1 MRRRYVPTTR
11 HDNARLVTL
20 FSCSSPRRYRLAHIW
35 IRTPCALWHARK
47 VGGMA
52 PTRKDAPAVL
62 IFLLLL
68 TCCCI
73 PMAADARTTPASGG
87 GSARRVLIANGLGL
101 TPQMGWNSWNH
112 FLCDIN
118 ETVVRATADAL
129 VSTGLAKAG
138 YNYVNLDDCWA
149 DGKRDNQG
157 YMVANPRTFPAGI
170 KALADYVHGKGLKL
184 GIYSSA
190 GTQTCSNRMPGS
202 LGHEDTDAKTFASW
216 GVDYLKYDNCNPDGT
231 NETVRFPR
239 MSRAL
244 MNSGRPIFYSLCEW
258 GYMDVAKWGGLYGNS
273 WRTTGDI
280 NDTWTS
286 MLFNIDTNDAFAQY
300 AKPGGWNDP
309 DMLEVGNG
317 GMTYN
322 RAPLI
327 IGCDVTTIFKETL
340 GILSNSEVIAANQDR
355 LGVQGK
361 KVRKYGDE
369 IEVWAGQL
377 TCHRKTVLLLKVL
390 FGIQTKPNRGPMR
403 SRPIT
408 ATWRDVGI
416 RHGLTVEVR
425 DVWKH
430 ETFFAGSLTAV
441 VEPH

>member
-118 ETVVRATADAL
+118 ETMIA
-129 VSTGLAKAG
+129 GQMAKG
-138 YNYVNLDDCWA
+138 TT
-149 DGKRDNQG
+149 R
-157 YMVANPRTFPAGI
+157 
-170 KALADYVHGKGLKL
+170 
-184 GIYSSA
+184 
-190 GTQTCSNRMPGS
+190 TQTCSNRMPGS

-286 MLFNIDTNDAFAQY
+286 NSMLFNIDTNDAFAQY

-369 IEVWAGQL
+369 IEV
-377 TCHRKTVLLLKVL
+377 
-390 FGIQTKPNRGPMR
+390 
-403 SRPIT
+403 
-408 ATWRDVGI
+408 
-416 RHGLTVEVR
+416 
-425 DVWKH
+425 
-430 ETFFAGSLTAV
+430 
-441 VEPH
+441 